1 MNATAASL
9 AEPGAPAEL
18 AHLVRENLRLLAEI
32 GLRYEVGQVAVSSR
46 DKTIDSPQAAVDY
59 LAPEM
64 AELEQEQL
72 RVIMLDVRNRL
83 LGINLVYQGGINQA
97 VVSLGDVFREAVRVG
112 ASAVILAH
120 NHPSGE
126 ATPSPDDV
134 RLTQHAGEAG
144 ALLDIEVLDHIVIG
158 RPDFFSLRE
167 HQLYRPPACPRS
179 ERRAAAGS
187 AHSGADRSGET
198 AAFTYIA
205 R

>member
-1 MNATAASL
+1 MKATATAVANATA
-9 AEPGAPAEL
+9 PTEL

-72 RVIMLDVRNRL
+72 RVIMLDIRNRL
-83 LGINLVYQGGINQA
+83 LGVNMVYQGGINQA
-97 VVSLGDVFREAVRVG
+97 VVSLGDVFREAIRVG
-112 ASAVILAH
+112 ATAIILAH
-120 NHPSGE
+120 NHPSGDP
-126 ATPSPDDV
+126 TPSPDDV

-144 ALLDIEVLDHIVIG
+144 ALLDIEVLDHVVIG
-158 RPDFFSLRE
+158 RPEFVSLRE
-167 HQLYRPPACPRS
+167 HDLYRPPACPKGQ
-179 ERRAAAGS
+179 RRASSGS
-187 AHSGADRSGET
+187 VRSGAPRIGE
-198 AAFTYIA
+198 AAASQLIA